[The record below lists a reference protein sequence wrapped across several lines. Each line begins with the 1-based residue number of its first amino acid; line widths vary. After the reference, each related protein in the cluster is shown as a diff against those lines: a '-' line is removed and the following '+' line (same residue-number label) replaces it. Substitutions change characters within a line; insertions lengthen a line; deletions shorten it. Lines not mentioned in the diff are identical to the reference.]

1 MSSSNPLGGDIPFF
15 DFSALL
21 GGLAKSDP
29 WKAAIDMAASIASDG
44 GTEHNLNPADR
55 IAIEDLA
62 RVAELHV
69 GQVPGLRLPP
79 SLKVTAVT
87 RSVWSTQSIV
97 AYRPFFERFGEA
109 LSENLAAAPGFDEE
123 QSDGAD
129 LEQAAEAL
137 GADPFG
143 GDFAALFPAQIM
155 GQLFASLGPF
165 LVATSAG
172 NMLGH
177 LGRRALG
184 QYDLPVPRDTAEV
197 LVVPTNI
204 DRSAKVWNVPV
215 DDLRLWILIHEMV
228 THAVLSVD
236 HVRSRLESLLIDF
249 ASAFRPNEEAIAEKL
264 GPVTDMAQMQEVS
277 EAFNDP
283 DTVLSLLRSPAQD
296 LLIPQIDA
304 LLSAILG
311 YVDHVVATI
320 TESLIPSHAEIR
332 RRMADRASEATPS
345 DRFTE
350 RLLGMEV
357 GPVTIERGRTFVA
370 GIVERAG
377 HDGLQRLWADELDLP
392 TAAEVDAPGL
402 WLARIGLADDTDGM
416 GLNVPDDLSGLE
428 GFDDDVQDESE

>member
-1 MSSSNPLGGDIPFF
+1 MSSSNPHEDDIPFF
-15 DFSALL
+15 DFSSLL
-21 GGLAKSDP
+21 GGLTQADP
-29 WKAAIDMAASIASDG
+29 WRAATDMAASIASDG

-79 SLKVTAVT
+79 GLKVTAVT

-109 LSENLAAAPGFDEE
+109 LSENLA
-123 QSDGAD
+123 SSSGAFSLPED
-129 LEQAAEAL
+129 AQIEPAQNPL
-137 GADPFG
+137 GVDFG
-143 GDFAALFPAQIM
+143 SFPAQIM

-184 QYDLPVPRDTAEV
+184 QYDLPVPRESSEV

-204 DRSAKVWNVPV
+204 DGAAIEWQIPI
-215 DDLRLWILIHEMV
+215 DDLRLWILTHEMV

-236 HVRSRLESLLIDF
+236 HVRSRLEALLIDF
-249 ASAFRPNEEAIAEKL
+249 ASAFRPNEEAIAEQL
-264 GPVTDMAQMQEVS
+264 GPITDITQMQEAS

-283 DTVLSLLRSPAQD
+283 DTILSLLRSPAQD
-296 LLIPQIDA
+296 LLVPQIDA
-304 LLSAILG
+304 LLAAILG
-311 YVDHVVATI
+311 FVDHTVATI
-320 TESLIPSHAEIR
+320 AKNLIPSHDDIR
-332 RRMADRASEATPS
+332 LRMAERASEADPS

-357 GPVTIERGRTFVA
+357 GPVTIERGRNFVA
-370 GIVERAG
+370 GVVERAG

-392 TAAEVDAPGL
+392 TAAELDAPGL
-402 WLARIGLADDTDGM
+402 WLARIGLADEADGL
-416 GLNVPDDLSGLE
+416 GLRVPDDLSSLE
-428 GFDDDVQDESE
+428 GLSNEAPQDESPQDESE

>member
-1 MSSSNPLGGDIPFF
+1 
-15 DFSALL
+15 
-21 GGLAKSDP
+21 
-29 WKAAIDMAASIASDG
+29 MAAAIASDG
-44 GTEHNLNPADR
+44 GSEHNINPADR
-55 IAIEDLA
+55 IAMEDLG

-79 SLKVTAVT
+79 GLKVTAVT

-109 LSENLAAAPGFDEE
+109 LSENLASSSGSTTGESDETDVE
-123 QSDGAD
+123 QFGS
-129 LEQAAEAL
+129 AE
-137 GADPFG
+137 DSPFG
-143 GDFAALFPAQIM
+143 ADFAALFPAQIM

-184 QYDLPVPRDTAEV
+184 QYDLPVPRDGAEV

-204 DRSAKVWNVPV
+204 DRSAKVWGVPN

-228 THAVLSVD
+228 THAVLNID
-236 HVRSRLESLLIDF
+236 HVRSRLEALLIDF
-249 ASAFRPNEEAIAEKL
+249 ASAFRPNEQAIAEKL
-264 GPVTDMAQMQEVS
+264 GPVTDMSQMQEVS

-296 LLIPQIDA
+296 LLVPQIDA

-311 YVDHVVATI
+311 YVDHTVGTI
-320 TESLIPSHAEIR
+320 AESLIPSHEDIR
-332 RRMADRASEATPS
+332 RRMTDRTSEADPS

-350 RLLGMEV
+350 RLLGLEV
-357 GPVTIERGRTFVA
+357 GPVTVERGRVFIS

-402 WLARIGLADDTDGM
+402 WLARIGLADDPDGM
-416 GLNVPDDLSGLE
+416 GLIVPDDLSGLDDLDGDHNDHGE
-428 GFDDDVQDESE
+428 GGSEPQGDESE